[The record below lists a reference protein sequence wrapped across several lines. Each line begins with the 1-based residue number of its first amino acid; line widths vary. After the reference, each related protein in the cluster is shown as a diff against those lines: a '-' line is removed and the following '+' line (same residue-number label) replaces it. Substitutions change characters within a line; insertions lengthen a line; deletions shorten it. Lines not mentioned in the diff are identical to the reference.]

1 MAGLEEGSLDDC
13 RVQDSSDESHTP
25 LKEKQSFLV
34 LFIVNGVII
43 NILRVVNTIDPP
55 PYFRRHRQGHGECD
69 AEDGDP
75 LSHSSPFSVVLMI
88 PLLSDPFLPSWPSL
102 SPLCC
107 LMTRPIWVVFVQ

>member
-1 MAGLEEGSLDDC
+1 MAGMAEGSLDDC

-34 LFIVNGVII
+34 LFIVSDVIITI
-43 NILRVVNTIDPP
+43 NILRVFNNVDPP
-55 PYFRRHRQGHGECD
+55 PYPRHHRQRHGECD

-88 PLLSDPFLPSWPSL
+88 PS
-102 SPLCC
+102 
-107 LMTRPIWVVFVQ
+107 

>member
-1 MAGLEEGSLDDC
+1 MGSPFYLTNLITTPSSFSSSSAAVVTQMAGLEEGSLDDC

-34 LFIVNGVII
+34 LFIVSDVIITI
-43 NILRVVNTIDPP
+43 NILRVFNNVDPP
-55 PYFRRHRQGHGECD
+55 PYPRHHRQRHGECD

-88 PLLSDPFLPSWPSL
+88 PS
-102 SPLCC
+102 
-107 LMTRPIWVVFVQ
+107 

>member
-1 MAGLEEGSLDDC
+1 MASLEEGSLDDC

-43 NILRVVNTIDPP
+43 IIINILRVVNTVDPS
-55 PYFRRHRQGHGECD
+55 PYHRRHRQRHGECD
-69 AEDGDP
+69 TEDGDP

-88 PLLSDPFLPSWPSL
+88 PS
-102 SPLCC
+102 
-107 LMTRPIWVVFVQ
+107 

>member
-43 NILRVVNTIDPP
+43 TINILRVVIVNVMVNAIRKMGSLCPT
-55 PYFRRHRQGHGECD
+55 
-69 AEDGDP
+69 
-75 LSHSSPFSVVLMI
+75 V
-88 PLLSDPFLPSWPSL
+88 PLLVLF
-102 SPLCC
+102 
-107 LMTRPIWVVFVQ
+107 

>member
-1 MAGLEEGSLDDC
+1 MLYFLENLTLPTSSSSSAAVVTQMAGLEEEGSLDDC

-43 NILRVVNTIDPP
+43 TINILRVVNTIDPP
-55 PYFRRHRQGHGECD
+55 PYFRRHRQRHGECG

-88 PLLSDPFLPSWPSL
+88 PS
-102 SPLCC
+102 
-107 LMTRPIWVVFVQ
+107 